1 MAKKLTQK
9 EKRKRF
15 EAREVYKKK
24 GLSKKLTPTGYEA
37 YRVSPRTTI
46 KHGKR
51 YRKIYGAVVEPDYK
65 RKAKGK
71 NRYGAKVKWFPHGY
85 TTTSVKGGTRT
96 LQNLRYY
103 PVNVKE
109 ARGKLMLKK
118 RKARKAVMKKR
129 KRKK

>member
-1 MAKKLTQK
+1 MAKRILSQK

-46 KHGKR
+46 KYGKK
-51 YRKIYGAVVEPDYK
+51 YRKIYGATVEPDYK

-71 NRYGAKVKWFPHGY
+71 YKYGAKVKWFPHAY
-85 TTTSVKGGTRT
+85 TTSSVKGGTRT
-96 LQNLRYY
+96 LQNLKNY

-109 ARGKLMLKK
+109 ARRKLMLK
-118 RKARKAVMKKR
+118 R
-129 KRKK
+129 KRRKK